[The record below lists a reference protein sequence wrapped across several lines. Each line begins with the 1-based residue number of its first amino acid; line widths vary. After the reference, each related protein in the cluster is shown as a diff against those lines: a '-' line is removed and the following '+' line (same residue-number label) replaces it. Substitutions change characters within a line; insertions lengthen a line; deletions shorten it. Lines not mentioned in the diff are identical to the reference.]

1 MDYTVTLT
9 DTQKKAME
17 YAAVDVGEW
26 ITNAAT
32 ARADIAINTIV
43 ELNTKH
49 CNANSIAIAVGED
62 AQVTQAYT
70 LGVVKTGKER
80 HEEMEAQDLAKYE

>member
-9 DTQKKAME
+9 ETQKKAME
-17 YAAVDVGEW
+17 YAALDVGEW

-32 ARADIAINTIV
+32 ARADIAIERII

-49 CNANSIAIAVGED
+49 CNENSISIAVGID

-70 LGVVKTGKER
+70 LGVVKTA
-80 HEEMEAQDLAKYE
+80 AQQNAENAE

>member
-70 LGVVKTGKER
+70 LGVVNTAK
-80 HEEMEAQDLAKYE
+80 AIQDSNSGSP

>member
-17 YAAVDVGEW
+17 YAALDVGEW

-32 ARADIAINTIV
+32 ARADIAIGTIV
-43 ELNTKH
+43 DLNTKH
-49 CNANSIAIAVGED
+49 CNKNSISIAVGID
-62 AQVTQAYT
+62 AQVAQAYE
-70 LGVVKTGKER
+70 LGVVKTA
-80 HEEMEAQDLAKYE
+80 AQQNAENAE

>member
-1 MDYTVTLT
+1 MNYTVTLT
-9 DTQKKAME
+9 DTQKKALE
-17 YAAVDVGEW
+17 YAALDVGEW

-32 ARADIAINTIV
+32 ARADIAIERII

-49 CNANSIAIAVGED
+49 CNENSISIAVGID

-70 LGVVKTGKER
+70 LGVVKTA
-80 HEEMEAQDLAKYE
+80 AQQNAENAE